1 MDSSKL
7 PITGP
12 CPIDLDAIGF
22 DRTSKVSHCTH
33 CEKSVHNL
41 STMTE
46 ADARAF
52 LRERAGQKICVTYAR
67 DKEGVVQFQPDP
79 QVVPLAR
86 LTRRSAAAAAGIG
99 LAAALAAC
107 TPHGDE
113 VQGKI
118 EPRQEQLA
126 GEAMPVEPIEVP
138 AGGMVAPDLDPDDKE
153 PCNKDDREPLE
164 VVEGKMPIEEIDAP
178 QPALAGAMKVPE
190 PDAMVDG
197 EMEVPPQAPPARK
210 KIELETVDGQMPIPD

>member
-22 DRTSKVSHCTH
+22 DRSSKVSHCTH
-33 CEKSVHNL
+33 CDKSVHNL

-52 LRERAGQKICVTYAR
+52 LRERAGEKICVTYAR
-67 DKEGVVQFQPDP
+67 DKEGVVQFERDP

-86 LTRRSAAAAAGIG
+86 LTRRSAAAAAGFG

-107 TPHGDE
+107 TPHGDRGH
-113 VQGKI
+113 VQGEVK
-118 EPRQEQLA
+118 PA
-126 GEAMPVEPIEVP
+126 DPIEIP
-138 AGGMVAPDLDPDDKE
+138 AGGIVAPELDPDDVE
-153 PCNKDDREPLE
+153 PCNKRDREPLE
-164 VVEGKMPIEEIDAP
+164 VVEGEMPIEPIKASP
-178 QPALAGAMKVPE
+178 PVAGAMEVPE
-190 PDAMVDG
+190 PDTMIDG
-197 EMEVPPQAPPARK
+197 MLEVPPAPPAPK
-210 KIELETVDGQMPIPD
+210 